1 MKKTLAD
8 YGYPEDQL
16 FENIK
21 EINTTKSWITKGHSK
36 TAYQWLAVLEIER
49 IDDFL
54 MMTCVFKPVEKPIYN
69 SDDMIRFAKICRED
83 KHNDNF
89 QSLLQTFKVLNKG
102 FNPSKD

>member
-21 EINTTKSWITKGHSK
+21 EINTINSWFTKGHSK
-36 TAYQWLAVLEIER
+36 TAHQWLAVLNIER

-54 MMTCVFKPVEKPIYN
+54 MLNNVFKPVEKPIYN
-69 SDDMIRFAKICRED
+69 SDDMIKFAKKCRED
-83 KHNDNF
+83 LHNNNLEC
-89 QSLLQTFKVLNKG
+89 LLHTYKVLNKA
-102 FNPSKD
+102 FDPTKD